1 MLSFPRSICRK
12 YISTWR
18 DVDPNEI
25 QVELMQAGLSNKL
38 FILSVPN
45 KEPSKAF
52 LRLYGPLRQ
61 TLAKIIDEQTIL
73 EVLTEVK
80 LTAKI
85 YASFEEGRIEEFLNG
100 QMLTIDEFY
109 TEPIYKKLISKL
121 HLLHNLQKVKPKL
134 LTLKGNETAIISII
148 REWVVNVKNFY
159 LKNPEKTKQFVEPV
173 LKDSFVNDFQDLS
186 LPIVL
191 EETEKCIS
199 AFHENKFNIN
209 IQDNIFMDVVFC
221 HSDIHS
227 QNALIDNDKLHLV
240 DYEFSGFNYRAY
252 ELAVIFTEKTI
263 SYTVKEPP
271 YFKYNWE
278 AKHYPDE
285 TEIGH
290 FIELYLLASQE
301 YKSLATDK
309 NYIRDCA
316 RFVLIMSLFAQLF
329 SFYWALVVIQLK
341 NESVHFDYFYFSYM
355 KYKAYLSMKELLIE
369 KKIISRY

>member
-148 REWVVNVKNFY
+148 R
-159 LKNPEKTKQFVEPV
+159 
-173 LKDSFVNDFQDLS
+173 D
-186 LPIVL
+186 
-191 EETEKCIS
+191 
-199 AFHENKFNIN
+199 
-209 IQDNIFMDVVFC
+209 
-221 HSDIHS
+221 DIHS

-252 ELAVIFTEKTI
+252 ELATEVEQCQAVL
-263 SYTVKEPP
+263 SHRGCMGVRQ
-271 YFKYNWE
+271 
-278 AKHYPDE
+278 
-285 TEIGH
+285 
-290 FIELYLLASQE
+290 QE
-301 YKSLATDK
+301 D
-309 NYIRDCA
+309 R
-316 RFVLIMSLFAQLF
+316 
-329 SFYWALVVIQLK
+329 
-341 NESVHFDYFYFSYM
+341 
-355 KYKAYLSMKELLIE
+355 
-369 KKIISRY
+369 